1 MRRSGEA
8 DASKPFR
15 LPAEAFPHTHAPPVP
30 GCSARLD
37 ERTGVHRTPTPTGRV
52 ALVACVPT
60 ENWCPQD
67 THAHRTCSASRL
79 CSPTGRTGSHPPAA
93 WIRPLPARPASQRWR
108 PSGRVPSSRFTSC
121 LHTVFAPTA
130 SEEQLSMPDRPSDPE
145 LPNAQ
150 HECLVLAA
158 GLLRGVTDRGCHTD
172 GFAVRKLRA
181 HSRIVLSC
189 EYVPNAYRFPDCV
202 ALHETK
208 FVPRN
213 NVRSP
218 VHSVLH
224 LWLPKRTPSKGP
236 RA

>member
-1 MRRSGEA
+1 MSLVF
-8 DASKPFR
+8 P
-15 LPAEAFPHTHAPPVP
+15 PAR
-30 GCSARLD
+30 RLD
-37 ERTGVHRTPTPTGRV
+37 TSIAR
-52 ALVACVPT
+52 
-60 ENWCPQD
+60 
-67 THAHRTCSASRL
+67 ASRE
-79 CSPTGRTGSHPPAA
+79 PKMAA
-93 WIRPLPARPASQRWR
+93 IRAGAFL
-108 PSGRVPSSRFTSC
+108 SRFTSC
-121 LHTVFAPTA
+121 SHTGFAPTA
-130 SEEQLSMPDRPSDPE
+130 SEEQLSMPDRPLDPE

-224 LWLPKRTPSKGP
+224 LWLLPKRTPSKGP